1 MKRILCIYLSLLL
14 VSCYNIYKPK
24 KPENLLSKDKM
35 VEVIVDMA
43 LFSSVKGLNKYE
55 LQQYGVLPEDYI
67 YEKHHIDSLQFALS
81 NEYYTYDLDDY
92 ESIYER
98 VFDSLQVL
106 KTKFKEQETEEM
118 EAKRKKDSIRRS
130 NLNGSSKIKTE
141 SNRADMVNKKAN
153 RPLSKI
159 PDSLQ

>member
-1 MKRILCIYLSLLL
+1 MKRILCIYVSLLL
-14 VSCYNIYKPK
+14 VSCYNTYKPK

-81 NEYYTYDLDDY
+81 NEYYTYDIDDY
-92 ESIYER
+92 ESIYET

-106 KTKFKEQETEEM
+106 KTKLQEQETEEM
-118 EAKRKKDSIRRS
+118 EAKRKKDSIRRL
-130 NLNGSSKIKTE
+130 NLNQSSKIKAE
-141 SNRADMVNKKAN
+141 NNRTDMINKKPN
-153 RPLSKI
+153 KPLLKI
-159 PDSLQ
+159 PDSLR